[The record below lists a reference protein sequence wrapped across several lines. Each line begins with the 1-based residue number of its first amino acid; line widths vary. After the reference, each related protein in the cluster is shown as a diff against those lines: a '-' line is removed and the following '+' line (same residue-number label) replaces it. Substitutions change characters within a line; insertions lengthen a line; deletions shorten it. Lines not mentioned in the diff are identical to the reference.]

1 MRIVAAA
8 GEPPV
13 VIPPIVVAVDVH
25 IALVIPT
32 VERGRIRAKCHPYH
46 HPLNILRAVS
56 YSASVMPEH
65 VAPSIFIF

>member
-25 IALVIPT
+25 IALVIPV
-32 VERGRIRAKCHPYH
+32 VERGVALCDVPSL
-46 HPLNILRAVS
+46 PLPIECS
-56 YSASVMPEH
+56 PGCIEFG
-65 VAPSIFIF
+65 I